1 MSSNEVPSD
10 GTDPIEVQIWKIM
23 MKNKAIDNSADYAG
37 FTSMV
42 KEIAQG
48 DAPQGKEGVSL
59 IPYMETFTVKNVE
72 HTYFPN

>member
-48 DAPQGKEGVSL
+48 DAPQGKEVNDLQSKLGSL
-59 IPYMETFTVKNVE
+59 KTKEEDQGANK
-72 HTYFPN
+72 